1 MSFFTAAIFS
11 FVPGLDGMA
20 RAAAGVA
27 VNSLWQGAAIALGL
41 AVCLRLGPRTSAAH
55 RFALWLAAFVVLA
68 GLPLLPWLAGFLSHA
83 TVAAEP
89 MSQASAAT
97 GGPWLWIDSRWSA
110 AIAAVWAAAALVRLA
125 VLAVNAARARRIWRG
140 AQPLVGLE
148 ALAGERLLGRAHV
161 QICITK
167 RLERPCVIGFFR
179 PRILI
184 PAWLQDKLTEGEFRQ
199 IVLHEVEHLRRL
211 DDWTN
216 LAQKLCLAAL
226 PLNPALMWM
235 ERRLCRERE
244 MACDEG
250 VVRQTRAP
258 RAYAACL
265 ASLAERGMEAKSGVR
280 MLRQAEALSLGAW
293 RRRPELAE
301 RVYSL
306 LRGKQ
311 TATPA
316 VRLAMAGVLVCGLL
330 TTALALARCPQL
342 VAFVP
347 ARNDAARPNVAAV
360 SSPDIQPIAAI
371 RRTAVHRQGAPESV
385 RQTASAVASSDERAD
400 SDHRSAS
407 AANEAAMAVPV
418 AAHLHPQQG
427 RGATEEPTQWVVLAV
442 WEQTVTFA
450 QRSPVVADY
459 DTGSG
464 EEAGQGGDG
473 VSTTQL
479 ILKLLPARP
488 VAAQPV
494 PAPMH
499 EGWVVFEL

>member
-1 MSFFTAAIFS
+1 MSFLPMAN
-11 FVPGLDGMA
+11 FVLSPGLEGMA

-41 AVCLRLGPRTSAAH
+41 GVCLRIGPRTSAAH
-55 RFALWLAAFVVLA
+55 RFALWLVAFVVLA
-68 GLPLLPWLAGFLSHA
+68 GLPLLPLLPEFLSHA
-83 TVAAEP
+83 TAAAEP

-97 GGPWLWIDSRWSA
+97 RGPWLQIDSRWSA
-110 AIAAVWAAAALVRLA
+110 AIAALWATAALARLA
-125 VLAVNAARARRIWRG
+125 VLAVNAARARGIWRE
-140 AQPLVGLE
+140 AHPLAGLE
-148 ALAGERLLGRAHV
+148 ALAGERLLGRGRV
-161 QICITK
+161 EICTTG
-167 RLERPCVIGFFR
+167 RLQRPCVIGFFR

-184 PAWLQDKLTEGEFRQ
+184 PAWLKDKLTEGELRQ

-226 PLNPALMWM
+226 PLNPALLWM

-250 VVRQTRAP
+250 VVRRTRAP

-265 ASLAERGMEAKSGVR
+265 ASLAERGMEARSGVR
-280 MLRQAEALSLGAW
+280 MPRQAEALSLGAW
-293 RRRPELAE
+293 QRRPELAE

-311 TATPA
+311 TANPA
-316 VRLAMAGVLVCGLL
+316 VRLAMAGVLGCGLL
-330 TTALALARCPQL
+330 TVALALARCPQL

-347 ARNDAARPNVAAV
+347 AESVTARPVAAMA
-360 SSPDIQPIAAI
+360 SEAALPPIAAV
-371 RRTAVHRQGAPESV
+371 RRTAARRQSAADPVRES
-385 RQTASAVASSDERAD
+385 AAVLSHSDERAD
-400 SDHRSAS
+400 NDRRGAS
-407 AANEAAMAVPV
+407 AMNEAAMAVPV
-418 AAHLHPQQG
+418 VAHLHPQQG
-427 RGATEEPTQWVVLAV
+427 RSATEEPTQWVVLAV

-459 DTGSG
+459 DDATDA
-464 EEAGQGGDG
+464 EAGPSGNAAD
-473 VSTTQL
+473 TRQL

-488 VAAQPV
+488 AAVQPV